1 MKKLFKSLLI
11 AAGFGV
17 VLLVVGSMVLKFY
30 FNEAR
35 LRSLLLPP
43 LRGALG
49 REVDI
54 STISIDL
61 FRGVKIGGLIIK
73 EADALTDF
81 VTVEELGLS
90 YSLLPLLQKRLEI
103 GRIWLDEPV
112 IKIYRNRNGSF
123 NFSDLQILK
132 PAPGEADR
140 KPQTQGDSKKSPPAA
155 TLPLALVVQRC
166 DISGIKL
173 SFVDK
178 NGELP
183 KVDCQADL
191 TTKLDLG
198 NLQPESVKVAGELKF
213 LLTAEHK
220 SLRSEA
226 RGVINFDRAK
236 ITYEIDLKQQEQACT
251 LSGSVSDY
259 LAAEPVI
266 VLDLT
271 AARLDLAYLAGL
283 GQQFAPPASPVENVA
298 DKPGKTVKPAPKQ
311 QTPPLLVASG
321 KIDIKEARYEN
332 YRVNNLFLNYSY
344 EKAVLTLSDLRG
356 LLADGRLTGAAV
368 IKPFMPQPEFKGSF
382 SLSELDLSSLTAMA
396 APRIGDNLYGTGSGE
411 FKFSGRGADAD
422 TVKQTLS
429 LDGKYSLHQAGMRK
443 LPLTRALSQ
452 LLGLKQLE
460 EVKMDEFA
468 GNLRVSRGEVKLNSS
483 WHGDYLSGS
492 AIGDIGLDGDLD
504 LPVNLILSKD
514 LSAGLAQRYA
524 WMKETF
530 NEKGEAVLDIYLKG
544 TLSQPKLRLN
554 RSKVS
559 QRLQKKLEKKILQ
572 KLEKRL
578 ADDDHKANGKT
589 DSAKDLLRQLLQK

>member
-1 MKKLFKSLLI
+1 M
-11 AAGFGV
+11 
-17 VLLVVGSMVLKFY
+17 
-30 FNEAR
+30 
-35 LRSLLLPP
+35 
-43 LRGALG
+43 
-49 REVDI
+49 
-54 STISIDL
+54 
-61 FRGVKIGGLIIK
+61 
-73 EADALTDF
+73 
-81 VTVEELGLS
+81 
-90 YSLLPLLQKRLEI
+90 
-103 GRIWLDEPV
+103 
-112 IKIYRNRNGSF
+112 
-123 NFSDLQILK
+123 
-132 PAPGEADR
+132 
-140 KPQTQGDSKKSPPAA
+140 
-155 TLPLALVVQRC
+155 
-166 DISGIKL
+166 
-173 SFVDK
+173 
-178 NGELP
+178 
-183 KVDCQADL
+183 

-251 LSGSVSDY
+251 LSGSVSGY

-298 DKPGKTVKPAPKQ
+298 DKPGKTVKPAPKP

-368 IKPFMPQPEFKGSF
+368 IKPFMLQPEFKGSF
-382 SLSELDLSSLTAMA
+382 SLSELDISSLTAMA
-396 APRIGDNLYGTGSGE
+396 APRIGDNLYGIGSGE

-514 LSAGLAQRYA
+514 LSACLAQRYA

>member
-49 REVDI
+49 REVDL
-54 STISIDL
+54 SAISIDL
-61 FRGVKIGGLIIK
+61 FRGVKIGGLVIK
-73 EADALTDF
+73 EADGLTDF
-81 VTVEELGLS
+81 VTAEELGLS

-103 GRIWLDEPV
+103 GRIWIDEPV
-112 IKIYRNRNGSF
+112 IKIYRNRDGSF

-132 PAPGEADR
+132 SDPGAADR
-140 KPQTQGDSKKSPPAA
+140 KPQIQGDGKDSQPAA
-155 TLPLALVVQRC
+155 ALPLALVVQRC
-166 DISGIKL
+166 DISGVKL

-220 SLRSEA
+220 SLRPEV

-236 ITYEIDLKQQEQACT
+236 ITYKIDLKQRDQACT
-251 LSGSVSDY
+251 LSGSVRDY

-283 GQQFAPPASPVENVA
+283 GQQIASPPANPVENVV
-298 DKPGKTVKPAPKQ
+298 DKPGKVVKPAPKP

-332 YRVNNLFLNYSY
+332 YRVNDLFLSYSY
-344 EKAVLTLSDLRG
+344 EKAILTLSDLRG
-356 LLADGRLTGAAV
+356 WLADGRLSGAAV
-368 IKPFMPQPEFKGSF
+368 IKPFMAQPEFKGSF
-382 SLSELDLSSLTAMA
+382 SLFELDISSLTAMA
-396 APRIGDNLYGTGSGE
+396 APQIEDPPSG
-411 FKFSGRGADAD
+411 GAGFPG
-422 TVKQTLS
+422 Q
-429 LDGKYSLHQAGMRK
+429 
-443 LPLTRALSQ
+443 
-452 LLGLKQLE
+452 
-460 EVKMDEFA
+460 
-468 GNLRVSRGEVKLNSS
+468 
-483 WHGDYLSGS
+483 
-492 AIGDIGLDGDLD
+492 
-504 LPVNLILSKD
+504 
-514 LSAGLAQRYA
+514 
-524 WMKETF
+524 
-530 NEKGEAVLDIYLKG
+530 
-544 TLSQPKLRLN
+544 
-554 RSKVS
+554 
-559 QRLQKKLEKKILQ
+559 
-572 KLEKRL
+572 
-578 ADDDHKANGKT
+578 
-589 DSAKDLLRQLLQK
+589 